1 MTKGMRK
8 GLTSY
13 GDPGFSLFLRR
24 AFIKAMGFSD
34 DALERPIIGI
44 TDTFS
49 DYNPCHGNV
58 PQLIEAV
65 KRGVMLAGGLPMAFP
80 TISIHESFSNPT
92 SMFLRNLMAM
102 DTEEMIRAQPMDSI
116 VLIGGCDKTV
126 PAQLMA
132 AASADVPAIMLIT
145 GPMLVGHH
153 KGEELGACTDCR
165 RLWAAHRAGTIDE
178 DEIDVLSGRLA
189 PTNGTCM
196 VMGTA
201 STMACVSEALGIA
214 MPGTG
219 SIPATHADRLRAA
232 EAAGKRAVEMA
243 KTGGPKPS
251 EIMTQTAFHNALTV
265 LQSIGGSTNG
275 LVHLAALAGRLGIE
289 IDMAEFDRMGRE
301 VPTLIDLKPSG
312 SHYME
317 HFHWAGGVPKLM
329 KELGDLIDGSAMT
342 VTGEPLSASI
352 ARAEEVPNQTII
364 RTRANPLQASGAM
377 AVLSGNLAPQGALI
391 KQSAASPTLMQHEGR
406 AVVFESVEDMTLRMD
421 DPDLDVTADDVLV
434 LRNAGP
440 VGAPGMPE
448 AGYLPIPR
456 KLAQQGV
463 KDMVRISDARMS
475 GTAFG
480 TIVLHIVPEAAIGGP
495 LGLVRNGD
503 RIRLDVENRRIDL
516 LVDEAELTRRKNEW
530 TAPKPHAGSDRGY
543 LSLYL
548 NNVNQADQG
557 CDFDFLRKTPAH
569 PSNT

>member
-132 AASADVPAIMLIT
+132 AASADVPSIMLIT

-178 DEIDVLSGRLA
+178 DEIDVLSDRLA

-232 EAAGKRAVEMA
+232 EASGKRAVEMA

-251 EIMTQTAFHNALTV
+251 EIMTETAFHNALTV

-289 IDMAEFDRMGRE
+289 IDMAEFDRMGRD

-312 SHYME
+312 AHYME

-329 KELGDLIDGSAMT
+329 KELGDLIDGTALT

-391 KQSAASPTLMQHEGR
+391 KQSAASPSLMQHEGR

-503 RIRLDVENRRIDL
+503 RIKLDVENRRIDL
-516 LVDEAELTRRKNEW
+516 LVDEAELTRRKAEW

-557 CDFDFLRKTPAH
+557 CDFDFLRKTPVK
-569 PSNT
+569 P

>member
-178 DEIDVLSGRLA
+178 EEIEVLSGRRA

-243 KTGGPKPS
+243 KSGGPKPS
-251 EIMTQTAFHNALTV
+251 EIMTETAFRNALTV

-289 IDMAEFDRMGRE
+289 IDMADFDRMGRD

-312 SHYME
+312 AHYME

-342 VTGEPLSASI
+342 VTGEPLSVSI

-503 RIRLDVENRRIDL
+503 RIKLDVENRRIDL
-516 LVDEAELTRRKNEW
+516 LVDEAELTRRKAEW
-530 TAPKPHAGSDRGY
+530 TAPKPHAGADRGY

-557 CDFDFLRKTPAH
+557 CDFDFLRKTPLH
-569 PSNT
+569 PSKA

>member
-178 DEIDVLSGRLA
+178 EEIDVLSGRLA

-219 SIPATHADRLRAA
+219 TIPATHADRLRAA

-251 EIMTQTAFHNALTV
+251 DIMTETAFRNALTV

-289 IDMAEFDRMGRE
+289 IDMADFDRMGRE

-312 SHYME
+312 AHYME

-329 KELGDLIDGSAMT
+329 KELGDLIDGTAMT

-406 AVVFESVEDMTLRMD
+406 AVVFESVEDMTQRMD

-516 LVDEAELTRRKNEW
+516 LVDEAELTRRKAEW

-557 CDFDFLRKTPAH
+557 CDFDFLRKAPVQT
-569 PSNT
+569 SNS